1 MEFNIIL
8 NRIIDI
14 KDFVDI
20 TYRFPYKQ
28 KVAQDT
34 FVVDAKSIMGVLS
47 LDWTQPAKYVCDAY
61 DDELMH
67 MLARFRAED

>member
-14 KDFVDI
+14 KDFVDT
-20 TYRFPYKQ
+20 TYRYAYKQ
-28 KVAQDT
+28 VLKQDT
-34 FVVDAKSIMGVLS
+34 FIVDAKSIMGVLS
-47 LDWTQPAKYVCDAY
+47 LDWTHPVAYVCDTY